1 MAARLNVVIAT
12 PLPPDLVEQVKF
24 EVASAQVVFEPE
36 LLPPVRYLNDHR
48 GVAEYRRT
56 VEQQKQWDRLLADAT
71 VTFGIPGDDPRQL
84 RALIRRAPDLRL
96 VQATAAGAGEQVEA
110 AGLSGEDLERVAVAS
125 SSGVHAGPLAEFALA
140 GILFFAR
147 GLPRLRREQAERK
160 WSHYATRDVAGRTVI
175 IVGVGAIGSRIA
187 EYTKAMGMR
196 VIAVNS
202 TGHRPDVPVDDCAA
216 AGQLPDLAP
225 QADVLVVTLPA
236 TKQTT
241 GMIDADVLAALPTDA
256 IVVNVGR
263 GQVIDE
269 RALIDL
275 LQSGRI
281 AGAALDVA
289 EHEPPG
295 PTSPLWTLPNVLL
308 SPHSAALSPE
318 ENQRIVTLFVDNL
331 HRLLDGRPIRN
342 RITAAEPY

>member
-1 MAARLNVVIAT
+1 MR
-12 PLPPDLVEQVKF
+12 P
-24 EVASAQVVFEPE
+24 
-36 LLPPVRYLNDHR
+36 
-48 GVAEYRRT
+48 
-56 VEQQKQWDRLLADAT
+56 
-71 VTFGIPGDDPRQL
+71 TF
-84 RALIRRAPDLRL
+84 RL

-202 TGHRPDVPVDDCAA
+202 TGHRPDAPVDDYAA

-241 GMIDADVLAALPTDA
+241 GMIDADVLAALPADA

-289 EHEPPG
+289 EHEPPE